1 MKSHHIYHYITGN
14 LLMFMVGLFVLSQ
27 FSSCVEA
34 INCYECDSF
43 DDFTCTE
50 IWDPELDVNLSF
62 LNNCSHVSG
71 AKYCIKMTGI
81 YQVCKA
87 LFWWLYM
94 YYNHHILLVNTISKI
109 KIYFQGKLGAKRLCS
124 SKDWGNYCEY
134 VKRPG
139 DIQEY
144 ESCIFSCSSEEC
156 NSSDIIRPNIS
167 LAVTILFQCITYL
180 YHKAV

>member
-1 MKSHHIYHYITGN
+1 
-14 LLMFMVGLFVLSQ
+14 MFIVGLLVLSQ
-27 FSSCVEA
+27 YSPYVEA

-81 YQVCKA
+81 YQ
-87 LFWWLYM
+87 
-94 YYNHHILLVNTISKI
+94 
-109 KIYFQGKLGAKRLCS
+109 GKLGAKRLCS

-156 NSSDIIRPNIS
+156 NSSDIIRSIS
-167 LAVTILFQCITYL
+167 SLPLQYSFNALPTFTTNAYNKTFL
-180 YHKAV
+180 